1 MELLLEQLENLLG
14 ITESDPETDKKLM
27 WILESSKARLK
38 LLLGGIEPPEE
49 LNHII
54 VEVSIIRFNRIGSE
68 GLTSHTVEGESQT
81 WNEDDFSG
89 FEDEIESFLDA
100 QKETRKGRVRFL

>member
-54 VEVSIIRFNRIGSE
+54 IEVSVIRFNRIGSE

-81 WNEDDFSG
+81 WNDDDFSG
-89 FEDEIESFLDA
+89 FEDEIGSFLDT
-100 QKETRKGRVRFL
+100 QTETKKGRVRFI

>member
-1 MELLLEQLENLLG
+1 MELLLEQLENMLG
-14 ITESDPETDKKLM
+14 ITEPDTETEEKLM
-27 WILESSKARLK
+27 WILKSTRARLK

-49 LNHII
+49 LDYII
-54 VEVSIIRFNRIGSE
+54 IEVSVIRFNRIGSE

-81 WNEDDFSG
+81 WNDGDFSG

-100 QKETRKGRVRFL
+100 QKETKKGRVRFI